1 MASGVRFRSD
11 GAAHRQTP
19 ASSAGAEDDRRS
31 GSSGSQIVSPRP
43 VLDLLEPPTQR
54 SAVNDASLPFPTP
67 DSPTSSPFLKV
78 RGRGGLLDGEFVKI
92 PLEGTVTLGRS
103 KRCGFSLKKS
113 ARYLLSSGELRVGI
127 RQELA
132 FRSVSRH
139 HCSVTFLTPDLVE
152 IENHSP
158 NGTLVDGRRVA
169 KIRLDDVRFVRHEI
183 RLGVHGA
190 AFELEY
196 GSLIELPEDSI
207 SG

>member
-1 MASGVRFRSD
+1 M
-11 GAAHRQTP
+11 
-19 ASSAGAEDDRRS
+19 
-31 GSSGSQIVSPRP
+31 
-43 VLDLLEPPTQR
+43 
-54 SAVNDASLPFPTP
+54 NDASLPLPTP
-67 DSPTSSPFLKV
+67 DSPPSSPFLKV

-127 RQELA
+127 RQDLA

-183 RLGVHGA
+183 RLGAHGA